1 MDRIVGK
8 FIPVVA
14 LAFAGVLC
22 SSVRGEIIAAWDFD
36 YDSVTDVWG
45 DSDGTIHGAAC
56 FAAGRPGAGKALE
69 LTGIEYARIGNESRF
84 DVTDAMTVAAWIK
97 VHAFDRPWQA
107 IVTKG
112 NTAWRL
118 QRNASGK
125 TLEFACSGLSIPGGS
140 EWGSLPGKGSV
151 DDGKWHHVVGV
162 YDGSKMSL
170 YVDGALDASQKASGK
185 IAINDEPVCIGENS
199 EEGRRCFKGLMDDVV
214 ILNHALDVEAVKR
227 LHREGPVFL
236 MPGTMAD
243 EFVQEAGQMVATLAA
258 KEAVATLSRKIS
270 EYTQSQGDANE
281 GSVYRDRY
289 VSPDVYFLLAQAK
302 EAASVPGSEVTGA
315 YLQVVKQ
322 VPYRTHHVID
332 ALLWL
337 SEHLPVD
344 EYATAAREFAR
355 CSRVLSYDVHQVAGR
370 FERRDDWAGFERFWD
385 ALLSGMDLKG
395 ESAYACMSAAWT
407 ALRENESWA
416 RRFLDYCRSR
426 RELTPHLF
434 RRQEKLAVK
443 HIEAGDFQKAAQ
455 VYRTIAGQCGPHE
468 TRAVYEYRR
477 CECAFNANLY
487 EDALQALNAFVAQYG
502 KHDQAPIAGAMM
514 LRGRCL
520 VNVGQ
525 IDEAIDTFL
534 DVSILYPQGALAAEA
549 SFLMGYCLIIQG
561 RFEEATEG
569 LQLVVRDYPQSEYA
583 GKARLYLNRIETMAK

>member
-1 MDRIVGK
+1 MDGIVGK

-22 SSVRGEIIAAWDFD
+22 SAVRGEIIAAWDFD

-45 DSDGTIHGAAC
+45 DSDGVIQGRAC

-69 LTGIEYARIGNESRF
+69 LTGKEHARIGNESRF
-84 DVTDAMTVAAWIK
+84 DVTDAITVAAWIK

-112 NTAWRL
+112 NSAWRL
-118 QRNASGK
+118 QRSASGK
-125 TLEFACSGLSIPGGS
+125 TLEFACSGLSVPDGS
-140 EWGSLPGKGSV
+140 EWGSLSGKGSV
-151 DDGKWHHVVGV
+151 DDGKWHHAVGV

-170 YVDGALDASQKASGK
+170 YVDGALGASQKASGK
-185 IAINDEPVCIGENS
+185 IAVNDEPVFVGENS
-199 EEGRRCFKGLMDDVV
+199 EEGARGFNGLIDDIV
-214 ILNHALDVEAVKR
+214 ILNHALDAEGVKR
-227 LHREGPVFL
+227 LHREGPAFL
-236 MPGTMAD
+236 VPETMAD
-243 EFVQEAGQMVATLAA
+243 AFVQEARHVVATLAA
-258 KEAVATLSRKIS
+258 TEAMATLSGKIS
-270 EYTQSQGDANE
+270 EYAQSPGNTNE

-289 VSPDVYFLLAQAK
+289 VSPDVYFSLAQAK

-315 YLQVVKQ
+315 YLQVIQQ
-322 VPYRTHHVID
+322 VPYRTRHVVD

-337 SEHLPVD
+337 SEHLPAD
-344 EYATAAREFAR
+344 GYAAAVREFAH

-370 FERRDDWAGFERFWD
+370 FQRRDDWAGFERFWD

-395 ESAYACMSAAWT
+395 ESTYACMSAAWT

-416 RRFLDYCRSR
+416 RRYLEYCRSR
-426 RELTPHLF
+426 RELTGHLF
-434 RRQEKLAVK
+434 RRQEKLAAK
-443 HIEAGDFQKAAQ
+443 HIEAGDFQKAAE

-468 TRAVYEYRR
+468 TRVVYEYRH
-477 CECAFNANLY
+477 CECVFNANLY
-487 EDALQALNAFVAQYG
+487 EDALQALTAFIEQYG
-502 KHDQAPIAGAMM
+502 EHDQAPLAGAMM
-514 LRGRCL
+514 LQGRCQ

-534 DVSILYPQGALAAEA
+534 DVSILYPQSALAAEA
-549 SFLMGYCLIIQG
+549 NFLMGYCLIMQG